1 MTKRH
6 PSSRARTARE
16 RILLFCMST
25 DSQRAGVTGETVTA
39 LTALTARGVLV
50 RDAKGTHAL
59 CCSRC
64 CRSFEVRKAGRR
76 VAINLTR
83 IWVGTTSCKPLFAFD
98 FACSIL
104 PFNLASSIFRLT

>member
-39 LTALTARGVLV
+39 LTALTAER
-50 RDAKGTHAL
+50 
-59 CCSRC
+59 CSRARC
-64 CRSFEVRKAGRR
+64 EG
-76 VAINLTR
+76 NTR
-83 IWVGTTSCKPLFAFD
+83 AVLLAL
-98 FACSIL
+98 L
-104 PFNLASSIFRLT
+104 PKL

>member
-6 PSSRARTARE
+6 PGSRAPTARE

-39 LTALTARGVLV
+39 LTARGVLV

-59 CCSRC
+59 RCWRC

-76 VAINLTR
+76 VTINLTR
-83 IWVGTTSCKPLFAFD
+83 IWVRTTSCKPLFALN